1 VTTRFY
7 FTCAL
12 LLASSSAGADPKADA
27 KAHIE
32 KATAAH
38 AAGKYDDAL
47 KELTLAY
54 ALDPQPELLFGIGQV
69 HMKLGDCE
77 SATTFYQ
84 RFIATKPNP
93 KEASI
98 AQKAITTCKDHPPEP
113 KKIEPEPPIEPVKPQ
128 PVETRPEPVAVIPP
142 PPPPPPPAARP
153 WYRDFIGDAL
163 VGVGVVAEVVAAVEY
178 RGALDKRDR
187 ADAATTYGDYQHLLD
202 DAHHQNRL
210 AIGFAAGGGALVLAG
225 VIHYLV
231 TGTPEERGI
240 AIVPTHGGNLVT
252 WTTRF

>member
-1 VTTRFY
+1 VTTRLS
-7 FTCAL
+7 FTVVL
-12 LLASSSAGADPKADA
+12 MLASSSAGADPKADA

-47 KELTLAY
+47 RELTLAY

-93 KEASI
+93 KAAAI

-113 KKIEPEPPIEPVKPQ
+113 KKVEPEPVVEPAKPP
-128 PVETRPEPVAVIPP
+128 PVETKPEPVAVIPP
-142 PPPPPPPAARP
+142 PPPPEQRP
-153 WYRDFIGDAL
+153 WYRDVVGDAL
-163 VGVGVVAEVVAAVEY
+163 VGLGVVAEAVAVVEY

-187 ADAATTYGDYQHLLD
+187 ADAAMNYGDYQKLLD
-202 DAHHQNRL
+202 DAHHQNRF

-225 VIHYLV
+225 VIHYIV
-231 TGTPEERGI
+231 SGKPEEHGV